1 MVTMPTIDTIR
12 TGHRIEKP
20 VSKKLRILSGLSVKQ
35 LQEILGLG
43 TPQAIYKW
51 QRGASMPTVD
61 NLVILAKIFNTTIDD
76 IIIKKEE

>member
-1 MVTMPTIDTIR
+1 MVTMTTIDTIR
-12 TGHRIEKP
+12 TGHRIE
-20 VSKKLRILSGLSVKQ
+20 KLRILSGLSVKQ